1 MRIAAGIEYVGTDFA
16 GWQRQAGVASVQEE
30 VERALSKVADHPV
43 AVTCA
48 GRTDAGV
55 HALGQV
61 VHFDTP
67 SVRPERS
74 WVLGS
79 NNLLPAGIALT
90 FARAVA
96 DGFHARCAAI
106 SRTYRYLV
114 VNRGTRAPLL
124 HGRACLWHRPLDADR
139 MRQALERVVGY
150 HDFSAFRAAECQ
162 SNSPMRRLLDV
173 RVERFGECV
182 VLEITANAFLHHMV
196 RNLVG
201 AALEVGDGRREIDW
215 LAHLLVGR
223 DRRAGHITA
232 PAAGLYFDRV
242 RYPVGAGLPG
252 RAGRS
257 LSAIIPPSL
266 ALTGSE

>member
-1 MRIAAGIEYVGTDFA
+1 VRIAAGIEYVGTDFA
-16 GWQRQAGVASVQEE
+16 GWQRQSGVASVQEA
-30 VERALSKVADHPV
+30 VERALSQVADHPV
-43 AVTCA
+43 AITCA

-67 SVRPERS
+67 AVRPERG

-79 NNLLPAGIALT
+79 NIHLPPGIALT

-96 DGFHARCAAI
+96 DGFHARYAAI
-106 SRTYRYLV
+106 SRTYRYLI
-114 VNRGTRAPLL
+114 VNRGARAPLL
-124 HGRACLWHRPLDADR
+124 HGRACLWHAPLDAGR
-139 MRQALERVVGY
+139 MQQALERVLGY
-150 HDFSAFRAAECQ
+150 HDFSAFRASECQ
-162 SNSPMRRLLDV
+162 SHSPMRRLLEA
-173 RVERFGECV
+173 RVERYGECV

-201 AALEVGDGRREIDW
+201 AALEVGDGRREVEW
-215 LAHLLVGR
+215 LARLLEGR
-223 DRRAGHITA
+223 DRRAGHVTA
-232 PAAGLYFDRV
+232 PAAGLYLDRV
-242 RYPVGAGLPG
+242 RYPYGAGLPG
-252 RAGRS
+252 RAGRP